1 MKSLSAGSNIVLTN
15 DDTNSNCVDISADLS
30 SYYTQTEVNNLCNTK
45 QDSISSTG
53 NFKVYEHSYGL
64 YSAGVLSHTYGL
76 QFAVSSSVPPTTNQ
90 LIMGMDASTGVS
102 IAHSLDV
109 SDNLQVN
116 GVCTCI
122 GNVSAPNLY
131 TKTET
136 NNLLSNYALNADLL
150 IDLLLNTN
158 SADVYTQTQ
167 IDNMLNAK
175 QNSLAFH
182 DDELNYQYPLLNGST
197 VRSLE
202 TAVIF

>member
-1 MKSLSAGSNIVLTN
+1 
-15 DDTNSNCVDISADLS
+15 
-30 SYYTQTEVNNLCNTK
+30 
-45 QDSISSTG
+45 
-53 NFKVYEHSYGL
+53 
-64 YSAGVLSHTYGL
+64 
-76 QFAVSSSVPPTTNQ
+76 
-90 LIMGMDASTGVS
+90 MDASTGVS

-116 GVCTCI
+116 GVCTFI

-158 SADVYTQTQ
+158 SAAVYTQTQ

-182 DDELNYQYPLLNGST
+182 DDELNYQYPLLNVST

-202 TAVIF
+202 NGSYIMITPTATSLNIYVAPSLTVESFTVKSTNPDAQMKLCANGEDRDAILYFGTPVQGIMSNGLKSCHYSRRINNIFEFQITFVIEWSGT